1 METQEAEGETEETV
15 VETAP
20 AEMSENL
27 RKPEPVGAL
36 WRSGV
41 IAGWGQFYN
50 QRYIKGAIL
59 FGLEALTVYGI
70 IYYSDAAAYEHRCLQ
85 ELDIPDD
92 VMSPGLEDLITE
104 RDYHQD
110 LYENYR
116 VNYETHIWLTA
127 LVVIY
132 SMLDAYV
139 DAHLWDFETDEELA
153 RPEESKGEASVA
165 LDVSPYLYT
174 DSGGSLG
181 AGFSLT
187 LCF

>member
-1 METQEAEGETEETV
+1 MIED
-15 VETAP
+15 
-20 AEMSENL
+20 L
-27 RKPEPVGAL
+27 RKPEPVAAL

-41 IAGWGQFYN
+41 IAGWGQLYN
-50 QRYIKGAIL
+50 QRYIKGVIL

-70 IYYSDAAAYEHRCLQ
+70 IYYADAAAYEHRCLQ

-104 RDYHQD
+104 RNYHQD

-116 VNYETHIWLTA
+116 VNYETHIWLTT

-153 RPEESKGEASVA
+153 RPEESNREARIS
-165 LDVSPYLYT
+165 LDVSPYLYP
-174 DSGGSLG
+174 DSEGGLG
-181 AGFSLT
+181 AGVSLS
-187 LCF
+187 LWF